1 MAQES
6 VVRRGEEIASTSGCE
21 EMCLMAIENS
31 GNHLVGEGQ
40 STMRPPLFI
49 GDNYTYWKI
58 RMRLFIQGI
67 D

>member
-6 VVRRGEEIASTSGCE
+6 IMRRDEEIALTSGCE

-40 STMRPPLFI
+40 SIVRPPLFI
-49 GDNYTYWKI
+49 SDNYAY
-58 RMRLFIQGI
+58 
-67 D
+67 